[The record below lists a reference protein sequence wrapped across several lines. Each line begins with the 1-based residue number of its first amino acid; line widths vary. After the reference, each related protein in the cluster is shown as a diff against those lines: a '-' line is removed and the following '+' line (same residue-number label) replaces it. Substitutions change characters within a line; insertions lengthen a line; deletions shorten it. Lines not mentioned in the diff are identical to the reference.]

1 MRACFFFNNFSA
13 SVFFLISRTILW
25 RSFGARLRQGLPGRF
40 HYYQRILSIQQI
52 KSIKEELKSASMTG
66 LTVVVNDLKQKVQKY
81 KDSYSNFQRTKQESE
96 QKLTEYQNQLLDVDL
111 KLQLLGEAVES
122 FEEICKYNLISVNRK
137 LKTNNISQKIIT
149 VFKLNMFRQVSC
161 HR

>member
-1 MRACFFFNNFSA
+1 
-13 SVFFLISRTILW
+13 
-25 RSFGARLRQGLPGRF
+25 
-40 HYYQRILSIQQI
+40 
-52 KSIKEELKSASMTG
+52 MTG